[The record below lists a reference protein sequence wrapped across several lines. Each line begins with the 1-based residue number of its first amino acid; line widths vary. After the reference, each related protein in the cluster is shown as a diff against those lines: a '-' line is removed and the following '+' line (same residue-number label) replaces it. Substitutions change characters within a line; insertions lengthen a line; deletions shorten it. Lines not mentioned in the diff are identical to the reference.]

1 MRVDAVDDAFAA
13 VPRKGFL
20 PRRERRR
27 ASYGG
32 PLPIGH
38 GQTNSQ
44 PRTVAAMLRL
54 LEVRPGHRVLDVGA
68 GSGWSTGLLA
78 HLTGPDGLVV
88 GTEIVPEL
96 VDVARVNLAGSSEG
110 GRLWARIET
119 ADPDAVG
126 WPAEAPYDRVLVSAQ
141 ARTLPM
147 VLIDQLKVG
156 GQMVLPVD
164 STMLLVRRSSES
176 LEITEHGQYRFV
188 PLL

>member
-13 VPRKGFL
+13 VPRRGFL

-27 ASYGG
+27 ASHDG

-54 LEVRPGHRVLDVGA
+54 LEVHPGHRILDVGA
-68 GSGWSTGLLA
+68 GSGWTTRLLA

-96 VDVARVNLAGSSEG
+96 VELGRANLARSSG
-110 GRLWARIET
+110 PPWARIEQ

-126 WPAEAPYDRVLVSAQ
+126 WPGEAPYDRVLVSAQ
-141 ARTLPM
+141 ARKLPEAL
-147 VLIDQLKVG
+147 VDQLEVDG
-156 GQMVLPVD
+156 RMVLPVD
-164 STMLLVRRSSES
+164 STMLLVRRTPVGVH
-176 LEITEHGQYRFV
+176 ITEHGRYRFV
-188 PLL
+188 PLR